1 MKRYAVLLET
11 DISITNVETV
21 INYRDQGWVGRLDG
35 IHSGMLVIEKWVEI
49 EIEGE
54 AGVKAY
60 MEALNAITVDI
71 RARDFY
77 ELHEGETI
85 D

>member
-21 INYRDQGWVGRLDG
+21 INYQDQGWTGRMDG
-35 IHSGMLVIEKWVEI
+35 IHSGMLILNKWVEI
-49 EIEGE
+49 EIEGV

-60 MEALNAITVDI
+60 MDALNAITVDV
-71 RARDFY
+71 RAKEFY
-77 ELHEGETI
+77 ELGEDEHI
-85 D
+85 